1 MRENQLVFNSFPRSG
16 NVYSMYVSEAF
27 FFPTIPP
34 FISITAAVHMPQIFF
49 VKNLDNVALFRK
61 PESAISSLVYMQYS
75 MYAEP
80 YAAQISSVQSMQS
93 FITKMAKNSTE
104 LYKIFIKYAI
114 ENADHIYIGKFDD
127 LVNDPLNH
135 FNNVAK
141 KFNRKVFDDYE
152 KRFIDAKSKL
162 VGTTWENERDG
173 HIPREKSDQRKH
185 IEQIVKSL
193 PFIQELNQE
202 YEEFILKYKT
212 IV

>member
-1 MRENQLVFNSFPRSG
+1 
-16 NVYSMYVSEAF
+16 MYISEAF
-27 FFPTIPP
+27 FSPTIPP
-34 FISITAAVHMPQIFF
+34 FISITSAVHMPQIFF
-49 VKNLDNVALFRK
+49 VKDLDNVALFRK

-75 MYAEP
+75 MYAP
-80 YAAQISSVQSMQS
+80 YSNNSDEVQSMES
-93 FITKMAKNSTE
+93 LITEMAKNATE

-141 KFNRKVFDDYE
+141 KFNRKVFADYE
-152 KRFIDAKSKL
+152 NRFINIKSEL

-202 YEEFILKYKT
+202 YEEFILKYQT